1 MFRHTKIHT
10 KIIGSTWLNPPFF
23 GVSPSFKL
31 DSSLLI
37 LHVCWS
43 LLPFFDE
50 RNGSASAERQDDWWN
65 IFTGGSGTWPWT
77 GQLSIW
83 KVILDVDRMWL
94 MILMIHLN
102 LSGFEKSRI
111 WNCETILTRLRWM
124 CLKIPCL
131 LQEDCISWGFLGIPM
146 IWRKNKSDQRTAT
159 YCGSILEPAKKETR
173 CPYYSSTQNGL

>member
-23 GVSPSFKL
+23 GVSPSCKL

-43 LLPFFDE
+43 LPPFFMKE
-50 RNGSASAERQDDWWN
+50 MALRPRNARTIGGTSSPAEAEPDR
-65 IFTGGSGTWPWT
+65 
-77 GQLSIW
+77 GQVSFLFG
-83 KVILDVDRMWL
+83 
-94 MILMIHLN
+94 
-102 LSGFEKSRI
+102 SGFEKSRI